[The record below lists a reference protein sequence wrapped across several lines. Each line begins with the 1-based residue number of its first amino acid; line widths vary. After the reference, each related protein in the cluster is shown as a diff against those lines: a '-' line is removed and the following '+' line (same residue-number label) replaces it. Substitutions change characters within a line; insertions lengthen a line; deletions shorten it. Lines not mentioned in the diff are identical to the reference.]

1 MRKSILFLLLLPLIL
16 IGAGCNLFG
25 PPAVQMKPVTLEY
38 WRTEDDP
45 ESLAELITAYQKTHP
60 NVEIVYKKMPVKD
73 YETALLTALAEDRG
87 PDLFSIPNVWLR
99 GWQSKILPLPK
110 ETTIPTMVVNQQ
122 KQIVAEN
129 KKSAT
134 LSMIDLRNTYVE
146 LVTKDVVL
154 KAPPAKPGAKPV
166 DTIYALPLSLD
177 TLALYYNKQLLKNAG
192 IENPPTT
199 WSELLDQA
207 TILTV
212 KDDKGG
218 FKQSGVALGLSEN
231 VMNFFDI
238 MSALMMQNGAPM
250 ADEASGAAT
259 FNEWPRSGREN
270 RSYPPSVEALLFYD
284 SFAMEGSP
292 NYTWNAEM
300 PDSLDAFVTGRTAF
314 YFGYPVDVR
323 EIKDRAPK
331 LDLGLAPLPQ
341 VDPEKIYNIAR
352 YPVEVVSKKTKH
364 PNEAWDFIQF
374 ISQPDKVSSFLFV
387 TKRPTA
393 TRSLIREQQANPDIA
408 VFANQILTARSWYK
422 GADYPEAEQA
432 FATMIDSKPTAL
444 RPDLNY
450 AVGQAA
456 SEVNATLK

>member
-1 MRKSILFLLLLPLIL
+1 MRKSFLTLLLLPLIFG
-16 IGAGCNLFG
+16 GAGCNLFG
-25 PPAVQMKPVTLEY
+25 PPPVQMKPVTLEY

-73 YETALLTALAEDRG
+73 YETVLLTALAEDRG
-87 PDLFSIPNVWLR
+87 PDLFSIPNVWLH
-99 GWQSKILPLPK
+99 GWQTKLLPLPK

-122 KQIVAEN
+122 KQIVAQN

-146 LVTKDVVL
+146 LVTKDVVM
-154 KAPPAKPGAKPV
+154 KAPPAKPGARPE
-166 DTIYALPLSLD
+166 DAIYALPLSLD
-177 TLALYYNKQLLKNAG
+177 TLALYYNKELLKNAG
-192 IENPPTT
+192 IEKPPVT

-212 KDDKGG
+212 TDESGAI
-218 FKQSGVALGLSEN
+218 KQSGVALGLSEN

-238 MSALMMQNGAPM
+238 LTALMMQNGATM
-250 ADEASGAAT
+250 ADDYGTPT
-259 FNEWPRSGREN
+259 FHEWPPTGRGN
-270 RSYPPSVEALLFYD
+270 RSYPPAVEALLFYD
-284 SFAMEGSP
+284 SFAMEGAP
-292 NYTWNAEM
+292 NRSWSADM

-314 YFGYPVDVR
+314 YFGYPIDAK
-323 EIKDRAPK
+323 EIKARAPK

-341 VDPEKIYNIAR
+341 VDPDKIFNVAR

-393 TRSLIREQQANPDIA
+393 VRSLIKDQLVNPEIGA
-408 VFANQILTARSWYK
+408 FAGQTLTARSWYK
-422 GADYPEAEQA
+422 GVDYTEAEKA
-432 FATMIDSKPTAL
+432 FATMIDTKPTAE

-450 AVGQAA
+450 VVGQAA
-456 SEVNATLK
+456 SEVSATMK